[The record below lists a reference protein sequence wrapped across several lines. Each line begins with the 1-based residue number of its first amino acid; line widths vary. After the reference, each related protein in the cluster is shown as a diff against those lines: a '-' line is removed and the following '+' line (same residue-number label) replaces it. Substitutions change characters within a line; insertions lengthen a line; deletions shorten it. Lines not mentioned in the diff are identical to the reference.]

1 MKILVVDDH
10 PIVRTGLR
18 RLLALEKLTDIRE
31 ATSGNEA
38 LSVFKEHRP
47 DLIILDLNL
56 PGVGGLE
63 ILRRLKAE
71 ESAARVLV
79 LVVHDDPIYAVR
91 ALPAGA
97 AGYVSKQAPPDQI
110 VEAIKRVSGGE
121 NYVEHNLAQELARP
135 PAHPLTDLSRR
146 DLEILR
152 LLGDGRSLPK
162 IAETIGI
169 SYKTVANNCS
179 HIKAKL
185 GVAELRI
192 LSGLPYCMGSARVV
206 PNLRRLLPNSPIGRS
221 RRCHVGK

>member
-1 MKILVVDDH
+1 LSTTDRPH
-10 PIVRTGLR
+10 RAPG
-18 RLLALEKLTDIRE
+18 LLALEKLNDIRE

-38 LSVFKEHRP
+38 PSVLKEYRP

-71 ESAARVLV
+71 DSAARVLV
-79 LVVHDDPIYAVR
+79 LSVHDDPIYAVR

-121 NYVEHNLAQELARP
+121 NYVKHNLAQELALLNVRP

-152 LLGDGRSLPK
+152 LLGDGCSLHK

-206 PNLRRLLPNSPIGRS
+206 PNLRRLLPNGPIGRS
-221 RRCHVGK
+221 HRCHVGK